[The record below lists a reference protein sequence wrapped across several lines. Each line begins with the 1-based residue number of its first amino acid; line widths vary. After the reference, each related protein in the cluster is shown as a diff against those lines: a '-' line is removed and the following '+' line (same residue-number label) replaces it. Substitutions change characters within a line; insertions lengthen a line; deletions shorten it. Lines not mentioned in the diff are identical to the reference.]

1 MYAIGQVVIPFLQK
15 QDKRF
20 GVSRINRIE
29 RALFN
34 NRKLAIEVVR
44 QRITLPYSCAAKRE
58 RRERLILIKMY
69 GLFFVLI
76 TVYSWVNCYFTEY
89 NKQTVIILP

>member
-1 MYAIGQVVIPFLQK
+1 MREHMGCGPKDAVGQVIIPCLRK

-34 NRKLAIEVVR
+34 NRKLAIEVMR
-44 QRITLPYSCAAKRE
+44 QN
-58 RRERLILIKMY
+58 
-69 GLFFVLI
+69 FFRKDSAVFLW
-76 TVYSWVNCYFTEY
+76 SQE
-89 NKQTVIILP
+89 KQHD

>member
-1 MYAIGQVVIPFLQK
+1 MYAIGQVVIPFLHK

-34 NRKLAIEVVR
+34 NRKLAIEAMR
-44 QRITLPYSCAAKRE
+44 QSVHF
-58 RRERLILIKMY
+58 ERLCRILVESMFYISMIYKNEIR
-69 GLFFVLI
+69 L
-76 TVYSWVNCYFTEY
+76 EE
-89 NKQTVIILP
+89 

>member
-1 MYAIGQVVIPFLQK
+1 MREHLGCDLANAVRLVIIPYLRK

-34 NRKLAIEVVR
+34 NRKLAIEVMR
-44 QRITLPYSCAAKRE
+44 QSVQFE
-58 RRERLILIKMY
+58 
-69 GLFFVLI
+69 
-76 TVYSWVNCYFTEY
+76 
-89 NKQTVIILP
+89 